1 MDEGI
6 VYNLGIIKHKN
17 SKEHP
22 ARKLNNIEETS
33 GQNYVLFITQPPL
46 PVDVRNTKLMPANTA
61 MHEC

>member
-1 MDEGI
+1 MGEGI

-22 ARKLNNIEETS
+22 ARKLNNIGETS

-46 PVDVRNTKLMPANTA
+46 PVDVRNTKY
-61 MHEC
+61 